1 MTIMQI
7 NPPLISVI
15 LPVYNAGCYVGQAI
29 ESILGQTLGDF
40 ELIVIDDGSTDASS
54 DVIKRYAA
62 QDRRILPVSR
72 ENRGL
77 VATLNE
83 GIDLARGQ
91 WIARMDADDIALP
104 NRFERQIAHLRQ
116 TGADLCGGAVRCFG
130 DWKAVWRYPMSHAG
144 CEVQLL
150 FDVPFAHPTVIGRKE
165 LFATLR
171 YDPAFETS
179 EDYDLWQRAW
189 AAGYRMVN
197 VPDVVLRYRV
207 HGGQVSVVKRV
218 EQTERA
224 TEIRKRHWKRK
235 RHLKSVLRDVSN
247 TELDDII
254 AAFDGKPVK
263 LAGIVPLFKRLMSLS
278 RDEGALWLRAGLFR
292 IFCKQAAYQT
302 DAALIWYSL
311 LEHTSP
317 KHRYLCESAV
327 IYFLSPFRVTA
338 DSQLF
343 AVLKNIYF
351 TIR

>member
-15 LPVYNAGCYVGQAI
+15 LPVYNAGRYVGQAI
-29 ESILGQTLGDF
+29 ESILGQTLGNF

-62 QDRRILPVSR
+62 QDRRIVPVSR

-130 DWKAVWRYPMSHAG
+130 NRKAVWRFPISHEG
-144 CEVQLL
+144 CEAQLL

-189 AAGYRMVN
+189 AAGYRMIN

-207 HGGQVSVVKRV
+207 HGGQVSQQRDTRHDERV
-218 EQTERA
+218 ST
-224 TEIRKRHWKRK
+224 IRMRHWRE
-235 RHLKSVLRDVSN
+235 VLRDVSDA
-247 TELDDII
+247 ELKEVI
-254 AAFDGKPVK
+254 AAFDSSQIK
-263 LAGIVPLFKRLMSLS
+263 LARIAPLFKRFISLYG
-278 RDEGALWLRAGLFR
+278 DEGALALRSGLFR
-292 IFCKQAAYQT
+292 FFCKQAAYQI

-327 IYFLSPFRVTA
+327 IYFLSAFKLEASSR
-338 DSQLF
+338 LF
-343 AVLKNIYF
+343 SLLKNIYL

>member
-1 MTIMQI
+1 MQK
-7 NPPLISVI
+7 NSPLISVI
-15 LPVYNAGCYVGQAI
+15 LPVYNAERYVGQAI

-40 ELIVIDDGSTDASS
+40 ELIVIDDGSTDSSS

-62 QDRRILPVSR
+62 QDRRIVPVSR

-130 DWKAVWRYPMSHAG
+130 NRKAVWRFPISHEG

-179 EDYDLWQRAW
+179 EDYDLWQRVW
-189 AAGYRMVN
+189 AAGYRMIN
-197 VPDVVLRYRV
+197 VPDVVLRYQV
-207 HGGQVSVVKRV
+207 HGGQVSQNRDTRHDERV
-218 EQTERA
+218 ST
-224 TEIRKRHWKRK
+224 IRMRHWRE
-235 RHLKSVLRDVSN
+235 VLRDISDA
-247 TELDDII
+247 ELKEVVAAIGGSQNKWARI
-254 AAFDGKPVK
+254 A
-263 LAGIVPLFKRLMSLS
+263 PLFKRLIS
-278 RDEGALWLRAGLFR
+278 RYGDEGVSSLRSGLFR
-292 IFCKQAAYQT
+292 IFCEQAAYNT
-302 DAALIWYSL
+302 DAALIWRTL
-311 LEHTSP
+311 FEHTSP
-317 KHRYLCESAV
+317 KHRYLRESAV
-327 IYFLSPFRVTA
+327 IYFLGAFKLEASSR
-338 DSQLF
+338 LF
-343 AVLKNIYF
+343 SLLKNIYYASC
-351 TIR
+351 RL